1 MILVLSIKMEINEQ
15 EASTAISEITD
26 VMSIL
31 EAEPSSVTDHR
42 EQLAVLVMS
51 GGVKEMTGIE
61 LTQDQV
67 KRLSEKDV

>member
-1 MILVLSIKMEINEQ
+1 MEINEQ

-42 EQLAVLVMS
+42 EQLAVS
-51 GGVKEMTGIE
+51 GHEWG
-61 LTQDQV
+61 
-67 KRLSEKDV
+67 S

>member
-15 EASTAISEITD
+15 EAGTAISEITD

>member
-1 MILVLSIKMEINEQ
+1 MEINEQ
-15 EASTAISEITD
+15 EAGTAISEITD